1 MATDIFVFSDE
12 SGVFDYLHN
21 EYYIFGGLIL
31 IGKDAKDDF
40 IRQYKNSEKAIAHH
54 YPEDMELKA
63 SNLSPSDR
71 AKLFRSI
78 NQIDKFGVVIKQSK
92 I

>member
-40 IRQYKNSEKAIAHH
+40 IR
-54 YPEDMELKA
+54 
-63 SNLSPSDR
+63 
-71 AKLFRSI
+71 
-78 NQIDKFGVVIKQSK
+78 
-92 I
+92 